1 MGETELSSVEGQRV
15 MQVLDET
22 LNATRLISCV
32 TPDPRSRSANIT
44 DMVGPEVT
52 DLLLAHPHSV
62 IGLAE
67 VFPGQVGEHHLLHR
81 GWQRQT
87 LHQCK
92 CRATD

>member
-32 TPDPRSRSANIT
+32 TPDLRSRSANIT

-52 DLLLAHPHSV
+52 DLLLAHVDLLEEYEGALAKCGGEPKCIA
-62 IGLAE
+62 IG
-67 VFPGQVGEHHLLHR
+67 R
-81 GWQRQT
+81 SM
-87 LHQCK
+87 
-92 CRATD
+92 TDLICWLPAISS